1 MPDIFDQVAGG
12 TAPKGDIFDQ
22 VAPTKKPSPFRDVI
36 EKAFNA
42 LYGMN
47 LGQGEEA
54 LYGTPT
60 GRAPSAPG
68 KMGFFEKNVI
78 PESPPVPLS
87 EREMY
92 LSPTPGAPPRPQE
105 SIRSG
110 EPTPAMDTLKAHGK
124 NILSA
129 ADQVHAHTM
138 DLMAGLG
145 KIIEEAVPGYS
156 GTWLKQKYQ
165 ELARKDRELAEEFK
179 TDPQGA
185 ADKLTKTVLQGV
197 VSLGDPTLP
206 LMANPAAFGAV
217 SAIAAYGQGRPV
229 DQSIIDGLKSGIVAK
244 GFGKVHGLK
253 PTEAAGKMGAIGATE
268 AATGTPGGIEEKALA
283 GLEGGVTQG
292 IFGGMAASRLGPK
305 GREAYKTNAPIVGH
319 EKALEIAR
327 TVEAQKSPKGDI
339 FDRVAGVSTELRT
352 EKPTIKYTE
361 GGDALGKEYHGYI
374 TAIDE
379 ATGKP
384 AGRVDYSYWNGE
396 TAVKM
401 IEVDPEYRR
410 MGIATDLLK
419 KLQADSKEPIKIQGN
434 FATEEG
440 QALWKKFAPE
450 MPQAETGK
458 ATMPPAPEKPQGG
471 EIVKAGEVENTVRGD
486 IIPPV
491 TSKQGP
497 GEKTT
502 EATPI
507 RVQRI
512 EEPGAE
518 TSFDKPQGLY
528 TTPEGVDSPHTDLG
542 GIKVSYEIK
551 PEAKILDIPEY
562 DTDIAMRK
570 GAVSAG
576 AGVHAARHLLGDDQ
590 FKILKGK
597 PRRELI
603 AWASKRYPFAD
614 FSKYYD
620 AQEVMEA
627 IGGLEARKAGYDV
640 FRVEDKKQ
648 PEFSEIVILNKDIA
662 REINQSRPS
671 EKGGKPVPPEVLKD
685 YPELARKAQ
694 SAIMEPVTS
703 KQGPGEKTT
712 EATPKPEGGII
723 LDKNDKPLVVY
734 HGQSSTII
742 IPEQAKNEATDIR
755 NKAYEIE
762 NILRSKYGK
771 DENGYRVHLW
781 NQDPLY
787 ATMNDLYNKAA
798 LIEKDASFYKAGLDN
813 NAFDPERS
821 KDIGIHFTV
830 DPDVAGR
837 IGKTG
842 TVFPVYL
849 QADKLIRVKDI
860 FSRYQGLED
869 ALYELADK
877 GIITNKEA
885 NSLNKKAKKLDA
897 LNYEDE
903 RDWGQSDGVRA
914 FWKELNAIMSKKKGL
929 ALVYENEVE
938 GGGDSYVV
946 FHNDQ
951 IKSIYDLPNLTRP
964 PEKGG
969 KTALSDI
976 GESPKGIPARKTPP
990 IITTEQKKRQAKAK
1004 AVKEQQLKVESA
1016 EDAKKAVHSMIRER
1030 RYRLNLA
1037 TYESNLFINEIE
1049 RSTSREQREVIP
1061 FIIENTDV
1069 PKGLNRPDLEK
1080 IHAAE
1085 KANLAPIARQVKDH
1099 FDKGWQKMK
1108 ESTPDMSAEQIEDY
1122 VTHIWDIPKGK
1133 KREVTSWFTTQ
1144 NRFLKKR
1151 FIETINEGVEK
1162 FGLQPK
1168 TLDISEIIRIHDS
1181 VMNRVIENNRF
1192 VEDLKKLRK
1201 DGVPLIERA
1210 DKAPQDWAYFD
1221 HPALRR
1227 GLIIP
1232 GEAKMGEKV
1241 SPELA
1246 DILAEMGVAIG
1257 RRISPVT
1264 FGKPTW
1270 KAGEYRPGDTPEV
1283 RFQRFM
1289 SNRTIAHEIGHHL
1302 DATLGLGDKF
1312 LNKYKTELYEVNR
1325 KRIESFAGT
1334 DKEAYAKSTEEQ
1346 IAEFFAIL
1354 FTNPDLASKV
1364 APTATADAL
1373 TRLKG
1378 DGIMTKLAGF
1388 DFEKNAKNLIEER
1401 LDTMVK
1407 LPVKVHPD
1415 LEAPLKVIFESR
1427 MTHPAIQA
1435 YETMNGIL
1443 KKTELSLS
1451 LFHHVALGETGIGT
1465 MGLPKTLGIYF
1476 NPVKIFKAMW
1486 RGEYDIYK
1494 KEPIARDAIE
1504 HGLQVGATSD
1514 IPVNMI
1520 QTKLNDMARKTR
1532 NVLVINKATAFL
1544 RTFNEQWDKALW
1556 NYLHDTLKLQGY
1568 ESLCAKMDPTKDIKA
1583 QKEEIAQFVNDTFG
1597 GQNWDVLMVSPKS
1610 LQLMSW
1616 FLLSP
1621 DWTLSTLRQALAP
1634 TGIGTIHKEAG
1645 SALRKKMGA
1654 HFWIKAGLYFGLGI
1668 NMLNYMNRKRD
1679 EKEHPEY
1686 YEGEE
1691 RGFFDRTMAG
1701 NAIGHKTHLFAG
1713 RYDDGTERYVR
1724 WGKQF
1729 RELPEMFFDDTGFS
1743 PISATIKKIGGK
1755 MAPALQLASSILTG
1769 SSLSGFRN
1777 DDINGKEGWDK
1788 VYGIAKTILKSPFPF
1803 SSRTMFDENKEF
1815 HATDLAMPSSKGM
1828 TRYRSME
1835 LFKVAVAKG
1844 DERMLKEV
1852 YQDTLRNNLP
1862 AYTLFNASL
1871 AQLKAESTKEYNE
1884 GLKSI
1889 ADIQER
1895 AKQVETPL
1903 EAARL
1908 ARIMK
1913 RMIKENADRMA
1924 GMKLLDAAILNL
1936 RKYQILNEAEAGSK
1950 K

>member
-156 GTWLKQKYQ
+156 GTWLRQKYQ
-165 ELARKDRELAEEFK
+165 ELARKDLELAEEFK

-185 ADKLTKTVLQGV
+185 ADKLTKAVLQGV

-206 LMANPAAFGAV
+206 LMANPAAFGTV

-253 PTEAAGKMGAIGATE
+253 PTEAAGKMGVIGATE

-283 GLEGGVTQG
+283 GLEGGITQG

-305 GREAYKTNAPIVGH
+305 GRDAYKTNAPIVGH
-319 EKALEIAR
+319 EKALEMAR
-327 TVEAQKSPKGDI
+327 TVEAQQPPKGDI
-339 FDRVAGVSTELRT
+339 FDRVA
-352 EKPTIKYTE
+352 EKRP
-361 GGDALGKEYHGYI
+361 
-374 TAIDE
+374 
-379 ATGKP
+379 
-384 AGRVDYSYWNGE
+384 
-396 TAVKM
+396 
-401 IEVDPEYRR
+401 
-410 MGIATDLLK
+410 
-419 KLQADSKEPIKIQGN
+419 
-434 FATEEG
+434 
-440 QALWKKFAPE
+440 PE
-450 MPQAETGK
+450 MPKAETGK

-491 TSKQGP
+491 TSKEGP
-497 GEKTT
+497 G
-502 EATPI
+502 
-507 RVQRI
+507 
-512 EEPGAE
+512 
-518 TSFDKPQGLY
+518 D
-528 TTPEGVDSPHTDLG
+528 
-542 GIKVSYEIK
+542 
-551 PEAKILDIPEY
+551 
-562 DTDIAMRK
+562 
-570 GAVSAG
+570 
-576 AGVHAARHLLGDDQ
+576 
-590 FKILKGK
+590 
-597 PRRELI
+597 
-603 AWASKRYPFAD
+603 
-614 FSKYYD
+614 
-620 AQEVMEA
+620 
-627 IGGLEARKAGYDV
+627 
-640 FRVEDKKQ
+640 
-648 PEFSEIVILNKDIA
+648 
-662 REINQSRPS
+662 
-671 EKGGKPVPPEVLKD
+671 
-685 YPELARKAQ
+685 
-694 SAIMEPVTS
+694 
-703 KQGPGEKTT
+703 KTT
-712 EATPKPEGGII
+712 EATPKPDGGII

-734 HGQSSTII
+734 HGQSSTTI

-762 NILRSKYGK
+762 NILRSKYGE

-798 LIEKDASFYKAGLDN
+798 LIEKDASFYRAGLDN

-821 KDIGIHFTV
+821 KDIGMHFTV

-964 PEKGG
+964 SEMGG

-976 GESPKGIPARKTPP
+976 GEAPGQQTGRKIPP

-1049 RSTSREQREVIP
+1049 RATSREQREVIP

-1069 PKGLNRPDLEK
+1069 PRGLNRPDLEK

-1122 VTHIWDIPKGK
+1122 VTHIWDVPKGK

-1302 DATLGLGDKF
+1302 DAALGLGDKF

-1378 DGIMTKLAGF
+1378 DGVMTKLVGF

-1435 YETMNGIL
+1435 FETMNGIL

-1568 ESLCAKMDPTKDIKA
+1568 ESLCAKMDPAKDIKA

-1691 RGFFDRTMAG
+1691 RGFLDRTMAG
-1701 NAIGHKTHLFAG
+1701 NTIGHKTHLFAG
-1713 RYDDGTERYVR
+1713 RYEDGTERYVR

-1803 SSRTMFDENKEF
+1803 SSRTLFDENKEF
-1815 HATDLAMPSSKGM
+1815 HATDLAMPSSKGL

-1835 LFKVAVAKG
+1835 LFKLAVAKG

-1852 YQDTLRNNLP
+1852 YQETLRNNLP

-1924 GMKLLDAAILNL
+1924 GMRLLDAAILNL
-1936 RKYQILNEAEAGSK
+1936 RKYQILNEAEAGGK

>member
-110 EPTPAMDTLKAHGK
+110 EPAPAINTLKAHGK

-165 ELARKDRELAEEFK
+165 ELAQKDRELAEEFK
-179 TDPQGA
+179 TNPQGA
-185 ADKLTKTVLQGV
+185 ADKLTKVVLQGV

-206 LMANPAAFGAV
+206 LMMNPAAYGTV
-217 SAIAAYGQGRPV
+217 SAIAAYGQGKPI

-253 PTEAAGKMGAIGATE
+253 PSEAAGKMGAIGATE
-268 AATGTPGGIEEKALA
+268 AATGTPGGLEEKALA
-283 GLEGGVTQG
+283 GLEGGITQG

-327 TVEAQKSPKGDI
+327 TVEAQQPPKGDI
-339 FDRVAGVSTELRT
+339 FDQVAGVSTELRT
-352 EKPTIKYTE
+352 EKPTML
-361 GGDALGKEYHGYI
+361 A
-374 TAIDE
+374 E
-379 ATGKP
+379 A
-384 AGRVDYSYWNGE
+384 
-396 TAVKM
+396 
-401 IEVDPEYRR
+401 
-410 MGIATDLLK
+410 
-419 KLQADSKEPIKIQGN
+419 
-434 FATEEG
+434 
-440 QALWKKFAPE
+440 
-450 MPQAETGK
+450 
-458 ATMPPAPEKPQGG
+458 EKP
-471 EIVKAGEVENTVRGD
+471 D
-486 IIPPV
+486 
-491 TSKQGP
+491 TSFSP
-497 GEKTT
+497 GEF
-502 EATPI
+502 
-507 RVQRI
+507 
-512 EEPGAE
+512 EPRA
-518 TSFDKPQGLY
+518 
-528 TTPEGVDSPHTDLG
+528 
-542 GIKVSYEIK
+542 
-551 PEAKILDIPEY
+551 
-562 DTDIAMRK
+562 
-570 GAVSAG
+570 
-576 AGVHAARHLLGDDQ
+576 AAR
-590 FKILKGK
+590 
-597 PRRELI
+597 R
-603 AWASKRYPFAD
+603 
-614 FSKYYD
+614 
-620 AQEVMEA
+620 
-627 IGGLEARKAGYDV
+627 
-640 FRVEDKKQ
+640 
-648 PEFSEIVILNKDIA
+648 
-662 REINQSRPS
+662 
-671 EKGGKPVPPEVLKD
+671 
-685 YPELARKAQ
+685 
-694 SAIMEPVTS
+694 
-703 KQGPGEKTT
+703 
-712 EATPKPEGGII
+712 
-723 LDKNDKPLVVY
+723 
-734 HGQSSTII
+734 
-742 IPEQAKNEATDIR
+742 
-755 NKAYEIE
+755 
-762 NILRSKYGK
+762 
-771 DENGYRVHLW
+771 
-781 NQDPLY
+781 
-787 ATMNDLYNKAA
+787 
-798 LIEKDASFYKAGLDN
+798 
-813 NAFDPERS
+813 
-821 KDIGIHFTV
+821 
-830 DPDVAGR
+830 
-837 IGKTG
+837 
-842 TVFPVYL
+842 FP
-849 QADKLIRVKDI
+849 
-860 FSRYQGLED
+860 
-869 ALYELADK
+869 
-877 GIITNKEA
+877 
-885 NSLNKKAKKLDA
+885 
-897 LNYEDE
+897 
-903 RDWGQSDGVRA
+903 
-914 FWKELNAIMSKKKGL
+914 
-929 ALVYENEVE
+929 
-938 GGGDSYVV
+938 
-946 FHNDQ
+946 
-951 IKSIYDLPNLTRP
+951 
-964 PEKGG
+964 
-969 KTALSDI
+969 DI

-1004 AVKEQQLKVESA
+1004 AVKEQQLKIESA

-1049 RSTSREQREVIP
+1049 RATSREQREVIP

-1099 FDKGWQKMK
+1099 FDKGWQRMK

-1122 VTHIWDIPKGK
+1122 VTHIWDVPKSK

-1302 DATLGLGDKF
+1302 DAALGLGDKF

-1354 FTNPDLASKV
+1354 FTNPDLASRV

-1378 DGIMTKLAGF
+1378 DGVLTKLVDF

-1435 YETMNGIL
+1435 FETMNGIL

-1532 NVLVINKATAFL
+1532 NVLVINKAMALL

-1654 HFWIKAGLYFGLGI
+1654 HFWVKAGLYFGLGI
-1668 NMLNYMNRKRD
+1668 NMLNHMNRKRD

-1686 YEGEE
+1686 YEGED

-1788 VYGIAKTILKSPFPF
+1788 VYGIAKTVMKSPFPF

-1815 HATDLAMPSSKGM
+1815 HFTDVAMPSSKGM
-1828 TRYRSME
+1828 TRYRSIE
-1835 LFKVAVAKG
+1835 LFKVAIEKD
-1844 DERMLKEV
+1844 DERLLKEV

-1871 AQLKAESTKEYNE
+1871 AQLKAESTNEYNE

-1889 ADIQER
+1889 ADVQER
-1895 AKQVETPL
+1895 AKDIKSPI

-1908 ARIMK
+1908 ARVMR

-1924 GMKLLDAAILNL
+1924 GIRLLDAAILNL
-1936 RKYQILNEAEAGSK
+1936 KKYQVLSEAEAKGEK
-1950 K
+1950 

>member
-12 TAPKGDIFDQ
+12 TTSKGDIFDQ
-22 VAPTKKPSPFRDVI
+22 IAPTKKPSPFRDVI

-87 EREMY
+87 EREAS
-92 LSPTPGAPPRPQE
+92 LLPAPSGAPSRPQE

-253 PTEAAGKMGAIGATE
+253 PTEAAGKLGAIGATE
-268 AATGTPGGIEEKALA
+268 AATGTPGGLEEKALA

-361 GGDALGKEYHGYI
+361 GE
-374 TAIDE
+374 T
-379 ATGKP
+379 P
-384 AGRVDYSYWNGE
+384 APSGE
-396 TAVKM
+396 TK
-401 IEVDPEYRR
+401 
-410 MGIATDLLK
+410 
-419 KLQADSKEPIKIQGN
+419 
-434 FATEEG
+434 
-440 QALWKKFAPE
+440 
-450 MPQAETGK
+450 
-458 ATMPPAPEKPQGG
+458 PEKPK
-471 EIVKAGEVENTVRGD
+471 VVENAIEGD
-486 IIPPV
+486 IMP
-491 TSKQGP
+491 
-497 GEKTT
+497 
-502 EATPI
+502 
-507 RVQRI
+507 
-512 EEPGAE
+512 
-518 TSFDKPQGLY
+518 
-528 TTPEGVDSPHTDLG
+528 
-542 GIKVSYEIK
+542 
-551 PEAKILDIPEY
+551 
-562 DTDIAMRK
+562 
-570 GAVSAG
+570 
-576 AGVHAARHLLGDDQ
+576 
-590 FKILKGK
+590 
-597 PRRELI
+597 
-603 AWASKRYPFAD
+603 
-614 FSKYYD
+614 
-620 AQEVMEA
+620 
-627 IGGLEARKAGYDV
+627 
-640 FRVEDKKQ
+640 
-648 PEFSEIVILNKDIA
+648 
-662 REINQSRPS
+662 
-671 EKGGKPVPPEVLKD
+671 
-685 YPELARKAQ
+685 
-694 SAIMEPVTS
+694 PVTS

-712 EATPKPEGGII
+712 EATPKPEGGEKVFYRGTTSGSTERIESPFAK
-723 LDKNDKPLVVY
+723 DKLFVSSDKKLA
-734 HGQSSTII
+734 S
-742 IPEQAKNEATDIR
+742 
-755 NKAYEIE
+755 AYGE
-762 NILRSKYGK
+762 NIEIITAKPDAKILYEGTPEFKKVFGKKEVMGNLRKGELYPDGLQRAVNAAESA
-771 DENGYRVHLW
+771 GYDAVHFSQQG
-781 NQDPLY
+781 N
-787 ATMNDLYNKAA
+787 
-798 LIEKDASFYKAGLDN
+798 
-813 NAFDPERS
+813 
-821 KDIGIHFTV
+821 V
-830 DPDVAGR
+830 
-837 IGKTG
+837 G
-842 TVFPVYL
+842 TV
-849 QADKLIRVKDI
+849 I
-860 FSRYQGLED
+860 
-869 ALYELADK
+869 
-877 GIITNKEA
+877 
-885 NSLNKKAKKLDA
+885 LNEKAF
-897 LNYEDE
+897 NRNQPFE
-903 RDWGQSDGVRA
+903 QS
-914 FWKELNAIMSKKKGL
+914 
-929 ALVYENEVE
+929 
-938 GGGDSYVV
+938 
-946 FHNDQ
+946 
-951 IKSIYDLPNLTRP
+951 RP

>member
-12 TAPKGDIFDQ
+12 TTSKGDIFDQ
-22 VAPTKKPSPFRDVI
+22 IAPTKKPSPFRDVI

-60 GRAPSAPG
+60 GRAPAAPG

-78 PESPPVPLS
+78 PESPPIPFS

-92 LSPTPGAPPRPQE
+92 LTLAPGGAPPRPQE

-110 EPTPAMDTLKAHGK
+110 EPTPAMGTLKAHGK

-292 IFGGMAASRLGPK
+292 IFGGMAASRFGPK

-319 EKALEIAR
+319 EKALELAR
-327 TVEAQKSPKGDI
+327 TVEAQRPPAGDI
-339 FDRVAGVSTELRT
+339 FDRVAKKT
-352 EKPTIKYTE
+352 KIK
-361 GGDALGKEYHGYI
+361 K
-374 TAIDE
+374 
-379 ATGKP
+379 
-384 AGRVDYSYWNGE
+384 
-396 TAVKM
+396 
-401 IEVDPEYRR
+401 
-410 MGIATDLLK
+410 
-419 KLQADSKEPIKIQGN
+419 
-434 FATEEG
+434 
-440 QALWKKFAPE
+440 APE
-450 MPQAETGK
+450 RPQDETGK
-458 ATMPPAPEKPQGG
+458 ATMPPITEKEQNG
-471 EIVKAGEVENTVRGD
+471 EAVRAGRVANATKGD
-486 IIPPV
+486 II
-491 TSKQGP
+491 
-497 GEKTT
+497 
-502 EATPI
+502 
-507 RVQRI
+507 
-512 EEPGAE
+512 
-518 TSFDKPQGLY
+518 
-528 TTPEGVDSPHTDLG
+528 
-542 GIKVSYEIK
+542 
-551 PEAKILDIPEY
+551 
-562 DTDIAMRK
+562 
-570 GAVSAG
+570 
-576 AGVHAARHLLGDDQ
+576 
-590 FKILKGK
+590 
-597 PRRELI
+597 
-603 AWASKRYPFAD
+603 
-614 FSKYYD
+614 
-620 AQEVMEA
+620 
-627 IGGLEARKAGYDV
+627 
-640 FRVEDKKQ
+640 
-648 PEFSEIVILNKDIA
+648 
-662 REINQSRPS
+662 
-671 EKGGKPVPPEVLKD
+671 
-685 YPELARKAQ
+685 
-694 SAIMEPVTS
+694 EPVTS
-703 KQGPGEKTT
+703 KKGPGKIPT
-712 EATPKPEGGII
+712 EATPKPEGGI
-723 LDKNDKPLVVY
+723 NDDAYFSAIEGEKYRAAQGMV
-734 HGQSSTII
+734 
-742 IPEQAKNEATDIR
+742 NEALGLQMPKT
-755 NKAYEIE
+755 
-762 NILRSKYGK
+762 
-771 DENGYRVHLW
+771 
-781 NQDPLY
+781 PL
-787 ATMNDLYNKAA
+787 
-798 LIEKDASFYKAGLDN
+798 
-813 NAFDPERS
+813 P
-821 KDIGIHFTV
+821 
-830 DPDVAGR
+830 
-837 IGKTG
+837 
-842 TVFPVYL
+842 
-849 QADKLIRVKDI
+849 DKLISDI
-860 FSRYQGLED
+860 VSTIDSARPRNESTRKYLRNEY
-869 ALYELADK
+869 AKELKRK
-877 GIITNKEA
+877 GIEYIDAFHVTDKAINSFSKEGIKGTALDYIGRTEGNGIRLREPSVYLFLDPDDIPIGYDGITGAKNNVSNIIHIRIPVSKIENMLWDSNFNVSFGTYSSVRMIGDIPTKWIKGQYKYA
-885 NSLNKKAKKLDA
+885 APYILDENKKIVPLSK
-897 LNYEDE
+897 
-903 RDWGQSDGVRA
+903 RISD
-914 FWKELNAIMSKKKGL
+914 N
-929 ALVYENEVE
+929 
-938 GGGDSYVV
+938 
-946 FHNDQ
+946 
-951 IKSIYDLPNLTRP
+951 PNLTRP
-964 PEKGG
+964 SEGG
-969 KTALSDI
+969 GQADLP
-976 GESPKGIPARKTPP
+976 GAEAAPKNIPTRKTPP

-1049 RSTSREQREVIP
+1049 RATSREQREVIP

-1085 KANLAPIARQVKDH
+1085 KANLATIARQVKDH

-1108 ESTPDMSAEQIEDY
+1108 ESTPDMSAAQIEDY

-1354 FTNPDLASKV
+1354 FTNPDLASRV

-1378 DGIMTKLAGF
+1378 DGVMTKLAGF

-1435 YETMNGIL
+1435 FETMNGIL

-1532 NVLVINKATAFL
+1532 NVLVINKATALL

-1568 ESLCAKMDPTKDIKA
+1568 ESLCAKMDPAKDIKA

-1686 YEGEE
+1686 YEDED

-1777 DDINGKEGWDK
+1777 DDISGKEGWDK

-1803 SSRTMFDENKEF
+1803 SSRTLFDENKEF

-1835 LFKVAVAKG
+1835 LFKLAVAKG

-1936 RKYQILNEAEAGSK
+1936 KKYQILNEAEAGSK